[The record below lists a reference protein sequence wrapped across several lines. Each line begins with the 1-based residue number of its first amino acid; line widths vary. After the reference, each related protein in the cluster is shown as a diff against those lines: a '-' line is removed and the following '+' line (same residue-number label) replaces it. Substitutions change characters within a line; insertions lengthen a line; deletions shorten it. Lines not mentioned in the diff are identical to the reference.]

1 MVFNYFSENHHE
13 FWDLGVQI
21 ARSPRPEGVRRCP
34 IACWKAT
41 FMYFTKMKKQTE
53 KSFLKNIFRLAKKK
67 CFFCG
72 SKISEISD
80 DFIGPWTKKIASQSH
95 QKKSLLYEGF
105 TVNLSRTFLLI

>member
-41 FMYFTKMKKQTE
+41 YMHFTKIKKY
-53 KSFLKNIFRLAKKK
+53 KVFR
-67 CFFCG
+67 FFF
-72 SKISEISD
+72 D
-80 DFIGPWTKKIASQSH
+80 R
-95 QKKSLLYEGF
+95 
-105 TVNLSRTFLLI
+105 RTFLSLENFEILIFQNNLSLEIFDFQKNSRNFRKF